1 MVWSLGWADP
11 LEMEMATYFN
21 MPSWEIPWTVK
32 PGGQESQTRLS
43 NYTTTKVICKSRTE
57 SRDCTSQNIQ
67 PSKWIMPLEKLKIQL
82 KERKSDYIPF
92 RSWGP
97 LLVPQAWTPCRFQ
110 SQSRIVLML
119 KRWGGDASMWSFFDP
134 SAWPLL
140 VGNTSCGS
148 CWAFLHP
155 YQAKCI
161 QRTVLTLGRKSFRLS
176 PGLQPR
182 SPFPQSFQAHLQH
195 PEDRVLAGIGVSLG
209 S

>member
-1 MVWSLGWADP
+1 MVWSLGWEDP

-57 SRDCTSQNIQ
+57 SRDCKSQNIQ
-67 PSKWIMPLEKLKIQL
+67 PSKWIMPLKKLKIQL